1 MFVSVVGLSAEARE
15 TARLA
20 RLANGVMTPVEAAA
34 HLGTTENTLR
44 WHRCRGG
51 GPPFHK
57 DGGRYFYLRDELDA
71 YRAKKKRAAPGAT
84 PVRP

>member
-1 MFVSVVGLSAEARE
+1 MMNEPISNAQEAARQ
-15 TARLA
+15 ARLA
-20 RLANGVMTPVEAAA
+20 QGVMKPTEAA
-34 HLGTTENTLR
+34 HYIGTSENTLR

-71 YRAKKKRAAPGAT
+71 YQQARG
-84 PVRP
+84 RPK